1 MSESRPLRFGIL
13 GAAAIAPHSLVAPA
27 TGRTDVSIVAIAAR
41 DPERARRFAGEH
53 GVRYALGSYRA
64 VIEHPDVDA
73 IYNPLPIS
81 HHYEWTLAALAAGK
95 HVLCEKSFSSN
106 AAEAE
111 GMARAAESTRLVLM
125 DAFHYRYHPMFM
137 RGIEIVRS
145 RAIGD
150 LVHVDACFQ
159 VPVTNPADIRMNY
172 ETAGGVTMDIGCYP
186 ISWVRHITGEEP
198 DVVSATAVIG
208 PPDVDVALTAVLRF
222 PSGCSGEV
230 TGSMQPGRIRAE
242 LTVTGTKGKLKLVN
256 PVAPQLGHA
265 IELTIDGTTTTE
277 TVTRRPTYAYQLD
290 AFVAAVRNGAPLL
303 TGTDDAIK
311 QMRVVD
317 ACYRAAGMRLRGEDR
332 ALESA
337 PTH

>member
-1 MSESRPLRFGIL
+1 MSESKPLRFGIL
-13 GAAAIAPHSLVAPA
+13 GAAAIAPHALVAPA
-27 TGRTDVSIVAIAAR
+27 NGRTDVTVVAIAAR
-41 DPERARRFAGEH
+41 DVERARRFAGEH
-53 GVRYALGSYRA
+53 GLRHALADYRA
-64 VIEHPDVDA
+64 VIEHADVDA

-95 HVLCEKSFSSN
+95 HVLCEKSFSAN

-111 GMARAAESTRLVLM
+111 AMANAAASAGRVLM
-125 DAFHYRYHPMFM
+125 DAFHYRYHPMFA
-137 RGIEIVRS
+137 RGLDIVAS
-145 RAIGD
+145 GTIGE
-150 LVHVDACFQ
+150 LVHVEACFQ

-172 ETAGGVTMDIGCYP
+172 ATAGGATMDIGCYP
-186 ISWVRHITGEEP
+186 ISWVRHISGEEP
-198 DVVSATAVIG
+198 EVVSASAEIG
-208 PPDVDVALTAVLRF
+208 PPDVDVSLTAALRF
-222 PSGCSGEV
+222 PSGCTGQI

-242 LTVTGTKGKLKLVN
+242 LTVTGTKGRLKLVN

-265 IELTIDGTTTTE
+265 IEVTVDGTTTTE

-317 ACYRAAGMRLRGEDR
+317 ACYRAAGMRLRGER
-332 ALESA
+332 ATSGDSRS
-337 PTH
+337 